1 MTAAA
6 LATHEPRSR
15 PPFRERVLALAG
27 HGAFREPTPPGTQQ
41 RTVPADHM
49 IAAALAY
56 GRRGPEDVG
65 PDVAVAMATGRIGE
79 ASAVRVM
86 QWVGSR
92 LRKDR
97 RVAFKRASPWL
108 AHYSAWALN
117 AVIEGAQHDD
127 PSESKVFRWLS
138 YFPPAPEGVTGEEHI
153 LIAVT
158 ACDDLD
164 RAADDALALAARR
177 WRG

>member
-1 MTAAA
+1 MSAAA
-6 LATHEPRSR
+6 APVFEPRSR

-65 PDVAVAMATGRIGE
+65 PDVAVAMATGTLAEG
-79 ASAVRVM
+79 
-86 QWVGSR
+86 QR
-92 LRKDR
+92 LRALTWLGHMLASER
-97 RVAFKRASPWL
+97 SGACKRLRPYA
-108 AHYSAWALN
+108 AHYAVWAWN
-117 AVIEGAQHDD
+117 AATQGMQ
-127 PSESKVFRWLS
+127 P
-138 YFPPAPEGVTGEEHI
+138 PPAPEGVAEQDHGEC
-153 LIAVT
+153 LLF
-158 ACDDLD
+158 ACLLLEQV
-164 RAADDALALAARR
+164 ADDALALAARR